1 MLYALVIGAGIHG
14 LTFAIELAKRGVKVT
29 ILEKQTNFLLGASS
43 GTHNRAHL
51 GYHYPRSL
59 VTAKECLDG
68 YRYFIENYPQ
78 ALYCPEKSYYLVEN
92 SSLVNTHEYKEF
104 CLQANLDFQMEWPD
118 ESFVIKDSLQSS
130 FMVKEP
136 CFNLGILKDYFANE
150 IIRLGISINFGFML
164 KNVKIMSPRELEI
177 TNQRGERMSFKSDIV
192 INATYTATNN
202 IQKVFGCSEK
212 LTKYHYHLTEVV
224 VAESD
229 MNIPALTVMD
239 GPFVTILPYARND
252 ILPYARN
259 DSTTRKYLIY
269 DVKNSVVNKK
279 TGLIYEGFEM
289 KDSNWSKMLEH
300 GAKYF
305 PFIKSMKYCNSL
317 WANRPVPADITDDS
331 RNTRTI
337 KHDCMEAFYSILE
350 GKFISAPLIAVQL
363 VDQIVKDLE

>member
-29 ILEKQTNFLLGASS
+29 ILERQSNFLLGASG

-92 SSLVNTHEYKEF
+92 NSLVNTHEYKEF

-118 ESFVIKDSLQSS
+118 ESFVIKDYLQSS

-150 IIRLGISINFGFML
+150 IIRLGISISFGFML
-164 KNVKIMSPRELEI
+164 NSVNIISPRELEI
-177 TNQRGERMSFKSDIV
+177 TNQRGEKMSFKSDVV

-202 IQKVFGCSEK
+202 IQKIFGSSEE

-229 MNIPALTVMD
+229 MDIPALTVMD

-252 ILPYARN
+252 
-259 DSTTRKYLIY
+259 STTRKYLIY
-269 DVKNSVVNKK
+269 DVINSVVNKK
-279 TGLIYEGFEM
+279 TGLIYEGFDM
-289 KDSNWSKMLEH
+289 KDSNWSKMLKH

-305 PFIKSMKYCNSL
+305 PFIKSMKYCHSL
-317 WANRPVPADITDDS
+317 WANRPVPADITNDS
-331 RNTRTI
+331 RNTRII
-337 KHDCMEAFYSILE
+337 KHDCMEAFYSVLE
-350 GKFISAPLIAVQL
+350 GKFISAPLIAVKL